1 MSDEQREQLNKILRL
16 FFENLPDWKYDLMLC
31 KLEQIQKLE
40 TKCVAER
47 S

>member
-1 MSDEQREQLNKILRL
+1 MTDEHREQLDKILRV
-16 FFENLPDWKYDLMLC
+16 FFEDLPEWKYDLMLC
-31 KLEQIQKLE
+31 KLEQIEHLE